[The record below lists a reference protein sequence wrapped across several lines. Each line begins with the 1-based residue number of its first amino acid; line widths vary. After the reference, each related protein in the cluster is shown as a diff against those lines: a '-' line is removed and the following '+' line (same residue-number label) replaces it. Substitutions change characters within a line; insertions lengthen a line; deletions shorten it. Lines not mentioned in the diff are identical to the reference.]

1 MSVLVLYLF
10 LFLACTCSFVIF
22 PRVFASSESKS
33 PPLPRGL
40 DCSVLCDGCACE
52 EIEQSINETCM
63 HKSKYYIYKLIIHGL
78 KYMCM
83 YRHTYIRLHY
93 LTFRH
98 VRLHNKTKHNIR
110 NHT

>member
-1 MSVLVLYLF
+1 MMMMVVMVVVVGGEGGGGGGS
-10 LFLACTCSFVIF
+10 
-22 PRVFASSESKS
+22 
-33 PPLPRGL
+33 RGL

-83 YRHTYIRLHY
+83 YRHTYMRLHY

-98 VRLHNKTKHNIR
+98 VRLHNKTKHNIH

>member
-1 MSVLVLYLF
+1 MGGEGGEGGGS
-10 LFLACTCSFVIF
+10 
-22 PRVFASSESKS
+22 
-33 PPLPRGL
+33 RGL

-83 YRHTYIRLHY
+83 YRHTYMRLHY

-98 VRLHNKTKHNIR
+98 VRLHNKTKHNIH